1 MAHTIVDIPYLTH
14 TLSNGLDVVVHED
27 RHIPM
32 VAVSVWYHVGSRHE
46 QPGRTGFAHLF
57 EHLMFKG
64 SAHHPNGYFE
74 ALQEAGGLV
83 NGSTNTDRTNYWEVV
98 PSQSLELA
106 LWMESDRMG
115 HLLPA
120 LSEAKFATER
130 EVVLNERRQN
140 YENRPYGLSSVAL
153 AEALFPE
160 RHPYRWVTIGAPA
173 DLVASHVDDAR
184 AFFHAFYHPGNA
196 SIAIAGDVDAAEAIG
211 LVERYFG
218 DLPRGPSVVH
228 PQRDVRLAADAR
240 LVLEDRVELPRLS
253 LAWHTPEMFHDDDA
267 AMDIAADVLANGKT
281 SRLYRSLVYN
291 TRLAAD
297 VSAMQASRE
306 MSSVFHVVATAV
318 PGTAL
323 AELDDVVTGALEELA
338 ASGPT
343 TDELERATARA
354 EAQFVY
360 RVQTIGGFG
369 GKSDQLNTYN
379 VFTGSPG
386 YMQADRDRYA
396 RATAPSVAEAAR
408 RWLRAAPR
416 VALSVVPH
424 GQSALSLPGSQPVHP
439 A

>member
-1 MAHTIVDIPYLTH
+1 MDIPCTRH
-14 TLSNGLDVVVHED
+14 TLANGLDVIVHQD

-32 VAVSVWYHVGSRHE
+32 AAVSVWYHVGSRHE

-64 SAHHPNGYFE
+64 SAHHPSGYFE

-120 LSEAKFATER
+120 LSDDKFTTER
-130 EVVLNERRQN
+130 DVVLNERRQN

-153 AEALFPE
+153 AAALFPDG
-160 RHPYRWVTIGAPA
+160 HPYSWVTIGAPE
-173 DLVASHVDDAR
+173 DLVASSVDDAR
-184 AFFHAFYHPGNA
+184 RFFEAFYHPANA
-196 SIAIAGDVDAAEAIG
+196 SLAIAGDVDTDDTLA

-218 DLPRGPSVVH
+218 DLPAGPRVTH
-228 PQRDVRLAADAR
+228 PQRGATLAAPR
-240 LVLEDRVELPRLS
+240 NLRLEDRVELPRLS
-253 LAWHTPEMFHDDDA
+253 LAWHTPAMFHDDDA
-267 AMDIAADVLANGKT
+267 AMDIAADVLATGKT
-281 SRLYRSLVYN
+281 SRLYKAIVYES
-291 TRLAAD
+291 RLAAD
-297 VSAMQASRE
+297 VSALQASRE
-306 MSSVFHVVATAV
+306 MSSVFHVSATAA
-318 PGTAL
+318 PGQALDRIREVIEAALDDLATNGPTA
-323 AELDDVVTGALEELA
+323 AELD
-338 ASGPT
+338 
-343 TDELERATARA
+343 RATARA

-379 VFTGSPG
+379 VFTGSPDFIR
-386 YMQADRDRYA
+386 QDRERYA
-396 RATAPSVAEAAR
+396 RATAASVAAAVR
-408 RWLRAAPR
+408 RWLRDGHH
-416 VALSVVPH
+416 VALSVVPRGEA
-424 GQSALSLPGSQPVHP
+424 GQALSGAIAVQP